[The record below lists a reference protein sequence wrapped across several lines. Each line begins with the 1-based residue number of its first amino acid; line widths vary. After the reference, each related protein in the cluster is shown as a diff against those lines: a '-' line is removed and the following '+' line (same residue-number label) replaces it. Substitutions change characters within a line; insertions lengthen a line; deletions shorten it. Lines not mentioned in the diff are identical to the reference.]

1 MVDEWMNEWMMK
13 HKLYWFEENDLEAEN
28 AALSLTRLDGENEHE
43 RDTESDGQPDGDRNE
58 LQGDLEPSQVRC
70 RRGAAGG
77 LLRCEMEQPAAPEAR
92 WQLK

>member
-1 MVDEWMNEWMMK
+1 MDDETQTLFGLKKM
-13 HKLYWFEENDLEAEN
+13 NDLEAED

-70 RRGAAGG
+70 G
-77 LLRCEMEQPAAPEAR
+77 
-92 WQLK
+92 